1 MFLRIANVYETFY
14 QKRSDLSKEAFQ
26 PKFEKAVVDNK
37 SLGLSINNFFVCK
50 TIQRALHATG
60 SWKIVL
66 PDKLTALRTGNQPFL
81 GNGLDYRELVIGQKA
96 YQFFVLHGVAV
107 DDVSDGLVSL
117 FLLGD
122 VFLSLVQPIE
132 DELNVACDSVE
143 ALIDILEYLWAD
155 AALLLLK
162 KTTGK
167 CIVYLFM

>member
-1 MFLRIANVYETFY
+1 MFLRIANVCETFL

-50 TIQRALHATG
+50 TIQRALDATG

-107 DDVSDGLVSL
+107 DDVPDGLVSL

-122 VFLSLVQPIE
+122 VFLP
-132 DELNVACDSVE
+132 D
-143 ALIDILEYLWAD
+143 
-155 AALLLLK
+155 
-162 KTTGK
+162 
-167 CIVYLFM
+167 